1 MIPVSAW
8 AFQGGTPVDEPKR
21 VLIVDDHPVVRRG
34 LKVMLEG
41 EAWVSEV
48 AEAAS
53 VEEAVREAITCQS
66 DVIAMDVVLPD
77 GDGVDATRRI
87 LEACPDAAVLMLTM
101 ADDDDTVAKALNAG
115 ARGFLL
121 KDTDPDMVI
130 DALRTVASGGVVLGP
145 RVGPTVLTALR
156 RAPAVLPPPFD
167 QLTTRELDIV
177 NRLAC
182 GDTNAQIARHL
193 NVSEK
198 TIRNQMSAV
207 FNKLNVSDRV
217 QAALLAR
224 DAGIVR

>member
-1 MIPVSAW
+1 M
-8 AFQGGTPVDEPKR
+8 DEPIR

-34 LKVMLEG
+34 LRVMLEG
-41 EAWVSEV
+41 EPWVRDV
-48 AEAAS
+48 TEAAS
-53 VEEAVREAITCQS
+53 VEEAVREAVTCQA

-101 ADDDDTVAKALNAG
+101 ADDEEIVARALSAG

-121 KDTDPDMVI
+121 KDTDPDMVL

-145 RVGPTVLTALR
+145 KVGPAVLTALR
-156 RAPAVLPPPFD
+156 RAPTVLPPPFD
-167 QLTTRELDIV
+167 RLTARELEIV
-177 NRLAC
+177 NRLAV
-182 GDTNAQIARHL
+182 GDSNAQIARQL

-224 DAGIVR
+224 DAGILR

>member
-1 MIPVSAW
+1 
-8 AFQGGTPVDEPKR
+8 
-21 VLIVDDHPVVRRG
+21 
-34 LKVMLEG
+34 MLEG
-41 EAWVSEV
+41 EPWVRDV
-48 AEAAS
+48 REAAS
-53 VEEAVREAITCQS
+53 VEEAVREAVTCQA

-87 LEACPDAAVLMLTM
+87 IEACPDAAVLMLTM
-101 ADDDDTVAKALNAG
+101 ADDDEIVSRALSAG

-121 KDTDPDMVI
+121 KDTDPDMVL

-145 RVGPTVLTALR
+145 KVGPTVLTALR

-167 QLTTRELDIV
+167 RLTSRELEIV
-177 NRLAC
+177 NRLAV
-182 GDTNAQIARHL
+182 GDSNAQIARQL

-207 FNKLNVSDRV
+207 FSKLNVSDRV

-224 DAGIVR
+224 DAGLLR

>member
-1 MIPVSAW
+1 
-8 AFQGGTPVDEPKR
+8 
-21 VLIVDDHPVVRRG
+21 
-34 LKVMLEG
+34 MLEG
-41 EAWVSEV
+41 EPWVRAV

-53 VEEAVREAITCQS
+53 VEEAVREALTCQA

-77 GDGVDATRRI
+77 GDGVDATRKI
-87 LEACPDAAVLMLTM
+87 LEACPNAAVLMLTM
-101 ADDDDTVAKALNAG
+101 ADDDEIVTRALSAG

-145 RVGPTVLTALR
+145 KVGPTVLSALQ

-167 QLTTRELDIV
+167 RLTARELEIV
-177 NRLAC
+177 NRLAV
-182 GDTNAQIARHL
+182 GDSNAQIARQL

-207 FNKLNVSDRV
+207 FNKLEVSDRV

-224 DAGIVR
+224 DAGILR

>member
-1 MIPVSAW
+1 
-8 AFQGGTPVDEPKR
+8 
-21 VLIVDDHPVVRRG
+21 
-34 LKVMLEG
+34 MLEG
-41 EAWVSEV
+41 EPWVSQV
-48 AEAAS
+48 WEAAS
-53 VEEAVREAITCQS
+53 VEEAVREAVTCQA

-101 ADDDDTVAKALNAG
+101 ADDDEIVSRALSAG

-121 KDTDPDMVI
+121 KDTDPDMVL

-145 RVGPTVLTALR
+145 KVGPTVLTALR

-167 QLTTRELDIV
+167 RLTSRELEIV
-177 NRLAC
+177 NRLAV
-182 GDTNAQIARHL
+182 GDSNAQIARQL

-207 FNKLNVSDRV
+207 FSKLNVSDRV

-224 DAGIVR
+224 DAGILR

>member
-1 MIPVSAW
+1 VNAW
-8 AFQGGTPVDEPKR
+8 AFQGGTPVDEPIR

-34 LKVMLEG
+34 LRVMLEG
-41 EAWVSEV
+41 ESWVSEV
-48 AEAAS
+48 SEAAS
-53 VEEAVREAITCQS
+53 VEEAVREAVTCQA

-77 GDGVDATRRI
+77 GDGVDATRKI

-101 ADDDDTVAKALNAG
+101 ADDDDIVARALSAG

-145 RVGPTVLTALR
+145 GVGPTVLTALR

-167 QLTTRELDIV
+167 RLTQRELEIV
-177 NRLAC
+177 NRLAV
-182 GDTNAQIARHL
+182 GDSNAQIARQL

-207 FNKLNVSDRV
+207 FNKLEVSDRV

-224 DAGIVR
+224 DAGLMR

>member
-1 MIPVSAW
+1 
-8 AFQGGTPVDEPKR
+8 
-21 VLIVDDHPVVRRG
+21 
-34 LKVMLEG
+34 MLEG
-41 EAWVSEV
+41 EPWVSQV
-48 AEAAS
+48 WEAAS
-53 VEEAVREAITCQS
+53 VEEAVREAVTCQA

-87 LEACPDAAVLMLTM
+87 LEACPDASVLMLTM
-101 ADDDDTVAKALNAG
+101 ADDDEIVSRALSAG

-121 KDTDPDMVI
+121 KDTDPDMVL

-145 RVGPTVLTALR
+145 KVGPTVLTALR

-167 QLTTRELDIV
+167 RLTSRELEIV
-177 NRLAC
+177 NRLAV
-182 GDTNAQIARHL
+182 GDSNAQIARQL

-207 FNKLNVSDRV
+207 FSKLNVSDRV

-224 DAGIVR
+224 DAGILR

>member
-1 MIPVSAW
+1 VSAW
-8 AFQGGTPVDEPKR
+8 AFQGGTPVDEPIR

-34 LKVMLEG
+34 LRVMLEG
-41 EAWVSEV
+41 EPWVRDV
-48 AEAAS
+48 TEAAS
-53 VEEAVREAITCQS
+53 VEEAVREAVTCQA

-101 ADDDDTVAKALNAG
+101 ADDDEIVARALSAG

-121 KDTDPDMVI
+121 KDTDPDMVL

-145 RVGPTVLTALR
+145 KVGPTVLTALR

-167 QLTTRELDIV
+167 RLTARELEIV
-177 NRLAC
+177 NRLAV
-182 GDTNAQIARHL
+182 GDSNAQIARQL

-207 FNKLNVSDRV
+207 FHKLNVSDRV

-224 DAGIVR
+224 DAGILR